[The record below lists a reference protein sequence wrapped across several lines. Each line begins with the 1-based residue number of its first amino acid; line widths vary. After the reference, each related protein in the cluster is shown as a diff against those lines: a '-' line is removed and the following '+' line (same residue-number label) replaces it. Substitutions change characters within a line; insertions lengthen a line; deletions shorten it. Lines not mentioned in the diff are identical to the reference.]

1 MKRILFLFVI
11 AMMFAWTSVSCAG
24 SKKSD
29 GFQQI
34 SSPNGRVSVKVT
46 DGYFVVLYDDVEVQ
60 TVRIENGTFKDCYF
74 TKEPKEN
81 NYSLISGKRS
91 ECSYSYNQMFYVG
104 ENGTP
109 IPINITFSVTDN
121 GVAFSF
127 NGSDE
132 SIAYVIPDGTKR
144 WMQPL
149 KTDYEGFY
157 PMSTSAK
164 NGKYG
169 YPALIEYGNG
179 VFGLITESGIKHGN
193 SCSYLDCKGQE
204 YTLTY
209 TDQDSGSPHPWRII
223 MVGSLADIVESTMV
237 TDFSEKCMI

>member
-1 MKRILFLFVI
+1 
-11 AMMFAWTSVSCAG
+11 MFAWTSVSCAG

-60 TVRIENGTFKDCYF
+60 TVKIGNGTFKDCYF

-109 IPINITFSVTDN
+109 IPITITFSVTDN

-144 WMQPL
+144 WMQQL

-164 NGKYG
+164 RRQIRISGPDRVRKRSFRTYYG
-169 YPALIEYGNG
+169 IRYQTRQLLFISGLQRPRVHFDLYRPRFRQSASVANYYGWF
-179 VFGLITESGIKHGN
+179 FGR
-193 SCSYLDCKGQE
+193 Y
-204 YTLTY
+204 
-209 TDQDSGSPHPWRII
+209 R
-223 MVGSLADIVESTMV
+223 
-237 TDFSEKCMI
+237 